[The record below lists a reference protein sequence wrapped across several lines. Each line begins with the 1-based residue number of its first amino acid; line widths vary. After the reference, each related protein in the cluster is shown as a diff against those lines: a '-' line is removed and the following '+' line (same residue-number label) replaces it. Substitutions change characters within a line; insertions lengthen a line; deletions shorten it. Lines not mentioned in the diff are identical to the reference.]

1 MSKKS
6 SNNLL
11 GLLAFA
17 AVILAAVVGVINL
30 FNKIFTTSIPTG
42 TINLISTI
50 FLHVVVLWCGWT
62 YACRCKKFWR
72 ITYLVL
78 VILVIVGFVFGY
90 NWL

>member
-6 SNNLL
+6 TNNLL
-11 GLLAFA
+11 GLLSFV

-30 FNKIFTTSIPTG
+30 FNNLFNTSIPTG
-42 TINLISTI
+42 IINIISTI
-50 FLHVVVLWCGWT
+50 FLYVVVLWCGWT

-90 NWL
+90 KWL